1 METNAFFLASGMTN
15 KISDA
20 EFFLTVD
27 YDTAD
32 FDAVEED
39 IRALQT
45 GFNLS
50 AAWVFKT
57 KSGYHAYFFEDN
69 GLSSE
74 RVGEILRASRAV
86 DPRFRESWEHFFSK
100 GEGVTLRISGKY
112 EKRDVHFHRKI
123 EGIRPAT
130 VVEKSVASSLESTVR
145 SGMENPVVGFGEF
158 VQEKAVA
165 TEFSETVPKDA
176 PAEEIRAP
184 KAPAA
189 NIVTPSP
196 AQKAPAPVT
205 PEETE
210 DAFSE
215 DVPEEGAQ
223 ESKGSKKPGINELF
237 PQNAGISKARRD
249 WYEGQ
254 AADQVA
260 RAVSAACEDREIGLL
275 VPREYLKKTDEA
287 KFFQS
292 RAFFL
297 SNDPV
302 KAKMLKPWQFVYSF
316 MRMGELPF
324 NFFHSH
330 AALDRSSFPNV
341 PMVGPEHKEFGEYL
355 LENQHKHV
363 REFDLIFDLDSKDLA
378 GNASYVETR
387 KLRDLF
393 RGMNL
398 PFSLNFSGSK
408 GFHVRIPGKLVNEAA
423 PEIAAFIRA
432 DRWNA
437 KALFARMVE
446 FAAANGIAADQG
458 AYSGE
463 ARSMIR
469 VPWSVHWATG
479 CVVKPLTDRE
489 FDSLEGKNLAEIRE
503 AYLVENVLKGNKATG
518 TPKLNFQKKDF
529 EIRMETHLGWLT
541 WEEMRDSGQFG
552 TESEGKAEWEE
563 LRASYINPLAKEL
576 RKMADEDPKRFNET
590 VASGECGGLRVRAPE
605 YLDLATGRN
614 FDYLRPGSV
623 EALRA
628 FASSLVPEAFRGA

>member
-1 METNAFFLASGMTN
+1 METNAFFLASGVTN
-15 KISDA
+15 RISDT
-20 EFFLTVD
+20 EYFLTVD

-39 IRALQT
+39 VRSLQT
-45 GFNLS
+45 QFNLATAS
-50 AAWVFKT
+50 IFKT

-69 GLSSE
+69 GLSAE
-74 RVGEILRASRAV
+74 RIGEILGASRAV
-86 DPRFRESWEHFFSK
+86 DPRFRESWEHFLSK
-100 GEGVTLRISGKY
+100 GEGVTLRVSGKY
-112 EKRDVHFHRKI
+112 EKRDVHFHRKMS
-123 EGIRPAT
+123 GIREAT
-130 VVEKSVASSLESTVR
+130 MVEKSVAASLESTVK
-145 SGMENPVVGFGEF
+145 SGIESPIVGFGEF
-158 VQEKAVA
+158 AQEKSGTAAQEPSV
-165 TEFSETVPKDA
+165 SPVPEPEREPA
-176 PAEEIRAP
+176 PAKETPVPADPE
-184 KAPAA
+184 PAA
-189 NIVTPSP
+189 AEGTAETSAEPVPAEKPS
-196 AQKAPAPVT
+196 
-205 PEETE
+205 
-210 DAFSE
+210 
-215 DVPEEGAQ
+215 G
-223 ESKGSKKPGINELF
+223 ESGKKPGINELF
-237 PQNAGISKARRD
+237 PQNVAISKARRD
-249 WYEGQ
+249 WYEGGT
-254 AADQVA
+254 ADQVA

-302 KAKMLKPWQFVYSF
+302 KTKMLKPWQFVYSF

-330 AALDRSSFPNV
+330 AALDRSSFGNV
-341 PMVGPEHKEFGEYL
+341 ALVGPEHKEFGEYL
-355 LENQHKHV
+355 LENQYKHV
-363 REFDLIFDLDSKDLA
+363 KEFDLIFDLDSRDLS

-393 RGMNL
+393 RNMGL

-437 KALFARMVE
+437 KALFSRMVE
-446 FAAANGIAADQG
+446 FAAGNGIEADQG

-552 TESEGKAEWEE
+552 TVSGGKTEWEE
-563 LRASYINPLAKEL
+563 LRASYVNPMAKEL
-576 RKMADEDPKRFNET
+576 RQIADEDPKRFNEIL
-590 VASGECGGLRVRAPE
+590 ASGEYGNLRVRAPE
-605 YLDLATGRN
+605 YVDLATGRN
-614 FDYLRPGSV
+614 FDYLRPGSA
-623 EALRA
+623 EALRE
-628 FASSLVPEAFRGA
+628 FATSLVPEAFRGA

>member
-1 METNAFFLASGMTN
+1 MENNAFYLATGVTN
-15 KISDA
+15 RISDT

-39 IRALQT
+39 VRSLQT
-45 GFNLS
+45 QFSLATAS
-50 AAWVFKT
+50 IFKT

-69 GLSSE
+69 GLSAE
-74 RVGEILRASRAV
+74 RIGEILRASRAV
-86 DPRFRESWEHFFSK
+86 DPRFRESWEHFLSK
-100 GEGVTLRISGKY
+100 GEGVTLRVSGKY
-112 EKRDVHFHRKI
+112 EKRDVLFRSKMAGVR
-123 EGIRPAT
+123 EAT
-130 VVEKSVASSLESTVR
+130 MVEKSVASSLESTVK
-145 SGMENPVVGFGEF
+145 SGMETPIVGFGEF
-158 VQEKAVA
+158 APESAPA
-165 TEFSETVPKDA
+165 HTGTGTSAAPETVR
-176 PAEEIRAP
+176 E
-184 KAPAA
+184 APAA
-189 NIVTPSP
+189 PNPEPEP
-196 AQKAPAPVT
+196 AAAEEAADAFRDPAPS
-205 PEETE
+205 ET
-210 DAFSE
+210 S
-215 DVPEEGAQ
+215 GK
-223 ESKGSKKPGINELF
+223 ESGKKPGINELF
-237 PQNAGISKARRD
+237 PQNAAISKARRD
-249 WYEGQ
+249 WYEGS
-254 AADQVA
+254 AGDQVA

-341 PMVGPEHKEFGEYL
+341 ALVGPEHKEFGEYL
-355 LENQHKHV
+355 LENQYKHV
-363 REFDLIFDLDSKDLA
+363 KEFDLIFDLDSKDLA

-393 RGMNL
+393 RGMGL
-398 PFSLNFSGSK
+398 PYSLNFSGSK

-423 PEIAAFIRA
+423 PEIAAFIRG

-437 KALFARMVE
+437 KKLFSRMVE
-446 FAAANGIAADQG
+446 FAAANGIEADQG

-552 TESEGKAEWEE
+552 TVSEGKTEWEE
-563 LRASYINPLAKEL
+563 LRASYVNPMAKEL
-576 RKMADEDPKRFNET
+576 RQIADSDPKRFNEIL
-590 VASGECGGLRVRAPE
+590 ASGEYGNLRVRAPE
-605 YLDLATGRN
+605 YVDLATGRN
-614 FDYLRPGSV
+614 FDYLRPGSS
-623 EALRA
+623 EALRE